1 MNFRETDLFCI
12 CDFET
17 TGVNPDEDY
26 PIEVGLIVCDH
37 RFVIVDT
44 YTSIIANRELI
55 AHVNGDVWPDDMVDA
70 YNVHQIPF
78 LLVTSGKHPL
88 EVVEDIHGLLQR
100 ARNQRTVKRKI
111 LVSDNAQF
119 EYRFMR
125 RLFGDVGAHFPFHYC
140 AWDTSLL
147 LDGSGVGDPRP
158 DHRAL
163 ADCAL
168 LYRSLVMAF
177 ERLGWLD
184 EPA

>member
-37 RFVIVDT
+37 RFVIFDT
-44 YTSIIANRELI
+44 YTSIIAHRDLI
-55 AHVNGDVWPDDMVDA
+55 AHVNDDVWPDDMVDA

-78 LLVTSGKHPL
+78 LLVASGKHPS
-88 EVVEDIHGLLQR
+88 EIVEDIQTLIMRYR
-100 ARNQRTVKRKI
+100 ARHNAKRLI

-125 RLFGDVGAHFPFHYC
+125 RLYCDVGAYFPFHYC

-147 LDGSGVGDPRP
+147 LEGSGVGDPKP

-168 LYRSLVMAF
+168 LYRSLIVAF
-177 ERLGWLD
+177 ERLGWFD
-184 EPA
+184 G